1 MNNAQYFFR
10 TVVYTRANNEVAL
23 VDINQPDKVTP
34 LDEWLGLVV
43 SLADGAHSIK
53 ELLDYISSR
62 YSSAPANL
70 EKTVH
75 SVIERLQEGDLIKLS
90 DSPVELPYYLAEPL
104 ELLDIE
110 KARKLIIED
119 GYTVH

>member
-1 MNNAQYFFR
+1 MNNSDYFYR
-10 TVVYTRANNEVAL
+10 TVVYTRENNEIGL
-23 VDINQPDKVTP
+23 VDIHQPDQVTP

-43 SLADGAHSIK
+43 SLADGAHTIQ
-53 ELLDYISSR
+53 ELLDYISNR
-62 YSSAPANL
+62 YASVPANL

-90 DSPVELPYYLAEPL
+90 ESPVVLPYYLAEPI
-104 ELLDIE
+104 EALDLE
-110 KARKLIIED
+110 KAQKLIAED